1 MKSKW
6 PKYLFILVLIGIVIF
21 AYFKIKGEEEI
32 KKQQEYSSSSQN
44 EEKIKEITIG
54 IAQFDT
60 INPIISN
67 NKNVQSI
74 SRLIYGQSK
83 MKKHI

>member
-32 KKQQEYSSSSQN
+32 KKQLEY
-44 EEKIKEITIG
+44 
-54 IAQFDT
+54 DT

-74 SRLIYGQSK
+74 SR
-83 MKKHI
+83 

>member
-32 KKQQEYSSSSQN
+32 KNS
-44 EEKIKEITIG
+44 
-54 IAQFDT
+54 
-60 INPIISN
+60 
-67 NKNVQSI
+67 KNIVVHL
-74 SRLIYGQSK
+74 R
-83 MKKHI
+83 MKKN

>member
-32 KKQQEYSSSSQN
+32 KKNS
-44 EEKIKEITIG
+44 
-54 IAQFDT
+54 
-60 INPIISN
+60 
-67 NKNVQSI
+67 KNIVVHL
-74 SRLIYGQSK
+74 R
-83 MKKHI
+83 MKKKLKK

>member
-44 EEKIKEITIG
+44 EEK
-54 IAQFDT
+54 
-60 INPIISN
+60 
-67 NKNVQSI
+67 
-74 SRLIYGQSK
+74 L
-83 MKKHI
+83 KK